1 MSFSMEVKNEICRDI
16 DEITY
21 EQALCIVSAVMK
33 IAGSINLLGSNKITF
48 SISTENA
55 AITGFLFKLI
65 KKFFNIHCDI
75 MVKKTSTLK
84 KNNIYVIRSKEST
97 DIMDFLEKINVFNRE
112 ENSFIINYKM
122 PQIVPESNDLKR
134 QYIKG
139 AFLGGGSLSN
149 PEKAYHLEFVCENEE
164 FAIELSNLINTFEV
178 NSKIITR
185 KKNHVIYI
193 KESEQI
199 INILNIIHAHNALLE
214 LENIRILK
222 EMRNK
227 VNRIVNCETANLT
240 KTVDSSFRHIENI
253 ELIKN
258 EIGFNRISK
267 HLSDIAKV
275 RLQYPDES
283 LKEIGSRLEPPLGKS
298 GVNHRLRKIDKI
310 AEEIRKNDD

>member
-1 MSFSMEVKNEICRDI
+1 MSFSMDVKNELCRDA
-16 DEITY
+16 EEVTY
-21 EQALCIVSAVMK
+21 DQALCIVSAVMK
-33 IAGSINLLGSNKITF
+33 IAGSINLLGNNKVVF
-48 SISTENA
+48 SMSTENA
-55 AITGFLFKLI
+55 AIAGFLFKLI
-65 KKFFNIHCDI
+65 KKFFDIHCDI
-75 MVKKTSTLK
+75 MVKRTSTLK

-97 DIMDFLEKINVFNRE
+97 DIMDFLQKINVFNYE
-112 ENSFIINYKM
+112 KNTFVINYKM
-122 PQIVPESNDLKR
+122 PHIVLESNDLKR

-149 PEKAYHLEFVCENEE
+149 PEKAYHLEFVCESEE
-164 FAIELSNLINTFEV
+164 FAIELSNLINTFEI
-178 NSKIITR
+178 NSKIIAR
-185 KKNHVIYI
+185 KNHTVIYI
-193 KESEQI
+193 KDSEQI
-199 INILNIIHAHNALLE
+199 INVLNIIHAHNALLK

-222 EMRNK
+222 DMRNK

-258 EIGFNRISK
+258 EIGFNRIPK

-283 LKEIGSRLEPPLGKS
+283 LKEIGCKLEPPLGKS

-310 AEEIRKNDD
+310 AEEIRKNND

>member
-16 DEITY
+16 EQITY
-21 EQALCIVSAVMK
+21 DQSLCIISAMMK
-33 IAGSINLLGSNKITF
+33 IAGSINLLGNDKLAF

-55 AITGFLFKLI
+55 AIAGFLFKLM
-65 KKFFNIHCDI
+65 KKFFNITCEI
-75 MVKKTSTLK
+75 LVRKSSTLK
-84 KNNIYVIRSKEST
+84 KNNIYVIKSKESA
-97 DIMDFLEKINVFNRE
+97 DVIDFLKKINILDSKDSSLNIKYTIP
-112 ENSFIINYKM
+112 S
-122 PQIVPESNDLKR
+122 IVYSSKELKR

-164 FAIELSNLINTFEV
+164 FAEVLSSLVNSFNI

-185 KKNHVIYI
+185 KKNYIVYI

-199 INILNIIHAHNALLE
+199 IDILNIIHAHHALLK

-222 EMRNK
+222 DMRNN

-253 ELIKN
+253 KLIKK
-258 EIGFNRISK
+258 EIGLNRIPK
-267 HLSDIAKV
+267 LLSDVAKV
-275 RLQYPDES
+275 RLLYPDES
-283 LKEIGSRLEPPLGKS
+283 LKEIGNRLEPPLGKS
-298 GVNHRLRKIDKI
+298 GVNHRLRKLDKI
-310 AEEIRKNDD
+310 AGEIKKNDD